1 MRLNILLR
9 KFLSK
14 VLKKWLASFWL
25 LILKYPKTEIK
36 NKFLS
41 KKNSGLKGLNLP
53 AGLFILSLVT
63 LQSVWF
69 FGVSL
74 VAQLVKTLP
83 AMQETL
89 VCSLGWEDPLE
100 QGKATHSS
108 ILAWRIP
115 GTVQSMGSQSQI
127 WLSDFHFH
135 FLFSL
140 VCSLSFF
147 FLTWICKYFPRKTV
161 RVHFLHL
168 SSDKKMSFLFPV
180 FDFS

>member
-36 NKFLS
+36 YKFLS

-83 AMQETL
+83 AMQETW
-89 VCSLGWEDPLE
+89 VCSLAWEDPLE

-147 FLTWICKYFPRKTV
+147 FF
-161 RVHFLHL
+161 F
-168 SSDKKMSFLFPV
+168 
-180 FDFS
+180 